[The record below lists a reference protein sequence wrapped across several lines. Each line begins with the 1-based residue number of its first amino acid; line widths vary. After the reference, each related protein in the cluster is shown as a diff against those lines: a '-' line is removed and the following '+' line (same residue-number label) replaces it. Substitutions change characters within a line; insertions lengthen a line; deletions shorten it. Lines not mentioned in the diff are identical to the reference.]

1 MIRAAGPAPAAFGD
15 DGAAPWLPL
24 LRRLTRLSPG
34 WVVWKNA
41 DAALAGHGDVD
52 AAAPVAD
59 WEPIVREFRAWAAES
74 GLGPVIEC
82 RHPPRTL
89 FLLAVDRDRREL
101 VELDVLA
108 RKYFRGWTLFRAEDL
123 PPLAVE
129 DPRGFRVLRPGA
141 QALIQLAGNL
151 RWGARP
157 DGPGLRRRGVSELL
171 ASDREGAVE
180 AARAFG
186 LPARAAAMGLEA
198 AAGGE
203 GGRRALLALEA
214 SAVARALTE
223 PGILARR
230 IRFRLWTR
238 RRCPALRAV
247 FEEDRHLPAD
257 VDAWVAR
264 VGRTHRVH
272 PASGGPAGG

>member
-1 MIRAAGPAPAAFGD
+1 VTPGLDAPSRDRTAL
-15 DGAAPWLPL
+15 WLPL
-24 LRRLTRLSPG
+24 LRRLTEVSPR

-52 AAAPVAD
+52 AAAPIAD
-59 WEPIVREFRAWAAES
+59 WEAMVREFRTWASEH

-82 RHPPRTL
+82 RHPPRTM

-151 RWGARP
+151 RWGGRP
-157 DGPGLRRRGVSELL
+157 DGPGLRRRGMAELFAL
-171 ASDREGAVE
+171 DPDGALR
-180 AARAFG
+180 AAAAFG
-186 LPARAAAMGLEA
+186 LPSRTVARAAEA
-198 AAGGE
+198 VAAGR
-203 GGRRALLALEA
+203 GGRGALLALEGTA
-214 SAVARALTE
+214 LARAVAD

-230 IRFRLWTR
+230 IRFRLWTK

-247 FEEDRHLPAD
+247 FEADRMLPPD
-257 VDAWVAR
+257 VDTWLAGVR
-264 VGRTHRVH
+264 RTHRVH
-272 PASGGPAGG
+272 PDAAGPARG